1 MFVFCVIFL
10 VLFCRIMLELIV
22 FCRILLEL
30 IVFCRI
36 LLELIVF
43 CRIFLELIVF
53 CRILL
58 ETSFALP
65 EVFNARHF
73 AKHVQIF
80 EHLTF
85 TVLHDQAKCP
95 RELYIFLQI
104 SSNPAL
110 AISLFKEV
118 EREV

>member
-1 MFVFCVIFL
+1 
-10 VLFCRIMLELIV
+10 MLELIV

-118 EREV
+118 KREV